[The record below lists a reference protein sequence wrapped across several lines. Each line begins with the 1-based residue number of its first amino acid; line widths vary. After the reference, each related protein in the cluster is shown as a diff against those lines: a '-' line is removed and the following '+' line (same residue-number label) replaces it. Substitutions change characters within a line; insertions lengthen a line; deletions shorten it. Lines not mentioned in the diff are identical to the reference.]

1 MPTTELAAIAASD
14 DSPVMRNAREFGLR
28 LRYIGREA
36 REAIED
42 GMSIEEVAEHWGC
55 PAELI
60 RDHLDYLGY
69 AYEDER

>member
-60 RDHLDYLGY
+60 RDHLNYLGY